1 MTSKIKQGMHLR
13 QPENSSDGAW
23 IFQTLAAMLACA
35 ALMFA
40 LAALAGFRTG
50 NLLPILLAAGGYVC
64 IAYGVTIRFQKQQ
77 WFFLAALVILL
88 LLVLICRQQVLEG
101 YRLFWNQMRNS
112 YTAGTGWVL
121 PEWETQLSAEKSG
134 LCLTL
139 FAGGR
144 AGKRRSRSHLAG
156 FSAELRR
163 GCCFCARRFPA
174 CKAGRRKSAK
184 IAARQFMPI
193 AMRRKI
199 PCCPRATSRIIRSRT
214 APGPDWK

>member
-77 WFFLAALVILL
+77 WFFLAALAVLL

-101 YRLFWNQMRNS
+101 YRLFWNQMRNT

-121 PEWETQLSAEKSG
+121 PEWETQLPAEKSG

-139 FAGGR
+139 FAVAAASAIALICCWLSGR
-144 AGKRRSRSHLAG
+144 APAILAVLLPAAALAG
-156 FSAELRR
+156 MAVFKTDEVLPGLPRWR
-163 GCCFCARRFPA
+163 L
-174 CKAGRRKSAK
+174 
-184 IAARQFMPI
+184 
-193 AMRRKI
+193 
-199 PCCPRATSRIIRSRT
+199 PC
-214 APGPDWK
+214 

>member
-77 WFFLAALVILL
+77 WFFLAALAVPASAGSHLQTAGAGRL
-88 LLVLICRQQVLEG
+88 PPVLESDAQYL
-101 YRLFWNQMRNS
+101 YRRD
-112 YTAGTGWVL
+112 
-121 PEWETQLSAEKSG
+121 G
-134 LCLTL
+134 L
-139 FAGGR
+139 G
-144 AGKRRSRSHLAG
+144 
-156 FSAELRR
+156 
-163 GCCFCARRFPA
+163 
-174 CKAGRRKSAK
+174 
-184 IAARQFMPI
+184 
-193 AMRRKI
+193 
-199 PCCPRATSRIIRSRT
+199 
-214 APGPDWK
+214 AP

>member
-77 WFFLAALVILL
+77 WFFLAALAVQI
-88 LLVLICRQQVLEG
+88 
-101 YRLFWNQMRNS
+101 
-112 YTAGTGWVL
+112 
-121 PEWETQLSAEKSG
+121 
-134 LCLTL
+134 
-139 FAGGR
+139 GR
-144 AGKRRSRSHLAG
+144 AHV
-156 FSAELRR
+156 
-163 GCCFCARRFPA
+163 
-174 CKAGRRKSAK
+174 
-184 IAARQFMPI
+184 
-193 AMRRKI
+193 
-199 PCCPRATSRIIRSRT
+199 
-214 APGPDWK
+214 